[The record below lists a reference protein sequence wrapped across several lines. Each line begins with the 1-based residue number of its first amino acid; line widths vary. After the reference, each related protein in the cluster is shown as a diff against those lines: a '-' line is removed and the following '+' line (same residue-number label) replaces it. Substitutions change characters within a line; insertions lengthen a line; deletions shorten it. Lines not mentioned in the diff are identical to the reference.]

1 MASTEELPSFRTPGA
16 VPFKWE
22 LQPGIPKQPARH
34 VAAATTAASSLPP
47 LQLPPRLALPPGA
60 AARAAS
66 SGGARWTCPASTSAR
81 WTFAGVSSAALLS
94 PPSTATAATTAPR
107 HRRSMSARFATS
119 LTLPFTRPRR
129 RDRSREDADV
139 AFAALY
145 GDSIV
150 Q

>member
-1 MASTEELPSFRTPGA
+1 MASTEELPSFRTPGT

-22 LQPGIPKQPARH
+22 LQPGIPKQPA
-34 VAAATTAASSLPP
+34 AATASSSSAPAS

-60 AARAAS
+60 SARAAS

-94 PPSTATAATTAPR
+94 PPSTATATPTAPR

-119 LTLPFTRPRR
+119 LTLPFTRPRLR
-129 RDRSREDADV
+129 GRSREDADV

>member
-22 LQPGIPKQPARH
+22 LQPGIPKKPAGH
-34 VAAATTAASSLPP
+34 GAAATAPPSLAP

-60 AARAAS
+60 SARAAS
-66 SGGARWTCPASTSAR
+66 TGGARWTCPASTSAR

-94 PPSTATAATTAPR
+94 PPPTATTTAPR

-119 LTLPFTRPRR
+119 LTMPFTRRR
-129 RDRSREDADV
+129 GRSREDTDV